1 MIYIT
6 LFLTSIIITYYV
18 RKISIAKSFIAMP
31 NERSSHTIPTPHGGG
46 IAIVVTWI
54 IGLTYFFMRDSLPT
68 NLYIALMLGV
78 LISIV
83 SFFDDIYELS
93 AKLRLIVQGL
103 IAILGILVIGGLNNI
118 NLIFF
123 SIDNQIVT
131 NLFAF
136 FLIIWFINLYN
147 FLDGIDGYAGS
158 QSIFLG
164 IAGYFIFGGEHFLVL
179 VVASLG
185 FLVFNWHKA
194 KIFMGDVGST
204 MLGYTIAIFTL
215 YYQNNSSEDIS
226 GLLVWILLFSLYW
239 VDATLTL
246 YRRFKTKN
254 KLTEAH
260 KEHFYQRLN
269 QSGWKHDQVVLGAMT
284 INLVILGQ
292 IILFKNI
299 GISIF
304 INLILIYF
312 IIKYIDKKKAF
323 NC

>member
-1 MIYIT
+1 
-6 LFLTSIIITYYV
+6 
-18 RKISIAKSFIAMP
+18 MP